1 MFHFDGGYRNANDL
15 KIPGNQKSDH
25 LVAPGEFEG
34 KNKLPNSGNVQKS
47 AALGVSKI
55 LTRGHLGL
63 SYYTFDN
70 FYGSVAEENVDIKM
84 KQNRI
89 ELHGE
94 FKLDN
99 QTFKSI
105 KLKTAQSD
113 YGHKELESGTV
124 GTTFTNEGNESRLE
138 LMSESDNLKGIT
150 GIQTQMF
157 NFSAK
162 GDEAY
167 LPASNNRSVSA
178 FTIQERKFDENAV
191 TFGGRFENATIANQS
206 SLGVSKSFNGV
217 NGALGLT
224 HQFSETHTGTL
235 NVSYTERIPNFQELF
250 ADGFHIAA
258 GTFELGNEKLKKEKA
273 YAVDFSLKYKSD
285 VIQTSFNLYAQQFKD
300 YVSLF
305 LTDEASS
312 IPGINK
318 SRFRQVDAI
327 FYGAEFD
334 GKKRIGSSPFHL
346 LTRADIVRAKNQ
358 ENGQD
363 LPRISPPRVTLGLEW
378 LKDRLSWDVEGQYN
392 FEQTHTADQE
402 KRTDRFLLLNSGVLY
417 DFIVDHGRWSFF
429 ARLKNI
435 LNQEARLHTS
445 TLKDIAPLAGRNVV
459 LGIQHSF

>member
-138 LMSESDNLKGIT
+138 LMSESDNL
-150 GIQTQMF
+150 
-157 NFSAK
+157 
-162 GDEAY
+162 
-167 LPASNNRSVSA
+167 
-178 FTIQERKFDENAV
+178 
-191 TFGGRFENATIANQS
+191 
-206 SLGVSKSFNGV
+206 
-217 NGALGLT
+217 
-224 HQFSETHTGTL
+224 
-235 NVSYTERIPNFQELF
+235 
-250 ADGFHIAA
+250 
-258 GTFELGNEKLKKEKA
+258 
-273 YAVDFSLKYKSD
+273 
-285 VIQTSFNLYAQQFKD
+285 
-300 YVSLF
+300 
-305 LTDEASS
+305 
-312 IPGINK
+312 
-318 SRFRQVDAI
+318 
-327 FYGAEFD
+327 
-334 GKKRIGSSPFHL
+334 
-346 LTRADIVRAKNQ
+346 
-358 ENGQD
+358 
-363 LPRISPPRVTLGLEW
+363 
-378 LKDRLSWDVEGQYN
+378 
-392 FEQTHTADQE
+392 
-402 KRTDRFLLLNSGVLY
+402 
-417 DFIVDHGRWSFF
+417 
-429 ARLKNI
+429 
-435 LNQEARLHTS
+435 
-445 TLKDIAPLAGRNVV
+445 
-459 LGIQHSF
+459 